1 MSLCTHFLP
10 SPDPRRRWDIKLE
23 IAAPC
28 TEGLEVA
35 NLGSALPTLLERRER
50 KAELAISKRARGL
63 AARSCPI
70 CASKLTIV
78 RFDLPIFVKSIADEL
93 AAGERQMAV
102 RLSASLT
109 TALEALDTSELA
121 SLPEP
126 APSGDDVADALAAA
140 LVEFACL
147 RRGAE
152 VPFWCRS
159 GKREADPWWFALDNP
174 RLRPLILCE
183 TPPSLAVR
191 GVFISERSLA
201 SV

>member
-1 MSLCTHFLP
+1 MGHEARNRGP
-10 SPDPRRRWDIKLE
+10 VHRP
-23 IAAPC
+23 
-28 TEGLEVA
+28 LEVA
-35 NLGSALPTLLERRER
+35 GVGSALPRLLDGRER
-50 KAELAISKRARGL
+50 KAELAIDKRAWGL
-63 AARSCPI
+63 AARPGLT
-70 CASKLTIV
+70 CASRLRV
-78 RFDLPIFVKSIADEL
+78 VGFDLAVFVKSIADEL

-109 TALEALDTSELA
+109 TALAGMDATELA

-126 APSGDDVADALAAA
+126 ARSGDDVADALAAG
-140 LVEFACL
+140 LVELICL

-174 RLRPLILCE
+174 RLRPLIVSE